1 MPNNRPQVA
10 AIFTVMRFRSHAYD
24 FLENFRDP
32 YLFNGEL
39 VDPGVD
45 VVSFYADQRSG
56 EGDMLD
62 EARAKFDVPLYDSI
76 EGALCLG
83 GDTLAVDAVLAI
95 GEHGDYPFNPRL
107 QHMYPRKRFFD
118 EAVAVMQRSGRV
130 VPYFSDK
137 HFSYRWDWIS
147 EMAATAKQL
156 GMPMMGGS
164 SVPLAQRIPVTEI
177 PANAEIHEAV
187 TIHGGGLESY
197 DFHGLEIL
205 QSLVEGRKGGES
217 GLSSVQVVQGRYL
230 RDAIESGRL
239 SPELIDAAMRAELG
253 REVDIFRSVDGDSSG
268 ELSPAAE
275 PYALLLDYADGFKAA
290 VLRIGSN
297 GNRWNAAFKLK
308 GESSPQAFRYYNG
321 PWGNRNLFKALSH
334 AIQHLF
340 ITGEEPY
347 PTARTVLTSGILTAS
362 MESYIQGGVKIA
374 TPFLETPYAPQDFKA
389 FREMGDSWKILNK
402 ETPEPKDFR
411 PGFDVEIVEG
421 LKK

>member
-1 MPNNRPQVA
+1 MPNTRPKVA

-24 FLENFRDP
+24 ILENFRDP

-45 VVSFYADQRSG
+45 VVSFYADQRAP

-62 EARAKFDVPLYDSI
+62 EARAKFDVPLYDTI
-76 EGALCLG
+76 AGALCCG
-83 GDTLAVDAVLAI
+83 GDKLAVDAVLVI
-95 GEHGDYPFNPRL
+95 GEHGEYPYNPRL

-118 EAVAVMQRSGRV
+118 EVVAVMKQSGRA

-147 EMAATAKQL
+147 EMVATAREL
-156 GMPMMGGS
+156 NMPMMGGS
-164 SVPLAQRIPVTEI
+164 SVPLAQRVPATEV
-177 PANAEIHEAV
+177 PADAEFDEAV
-187 TIHGGGLESY
+187 VIHAGGLESY

-205 QSLVEGRKGGES
+205 QSLVEGRKGGEAGVS
-217 GLSSVQVVQGRYL
+217 RIQVVQGKDL
-230 RDAIESGRL
+230 RSAIESGRI
-239 SPELIDAAMRAELG
+239 SQQLIDAAMKAELG
-253 REVDIFRSVDGDSSG
+253 ETVDIFRPVDGDRSG

-275 PYALLLDYADGFKAA
+275 PYALLLDYADGLKAS
-290 VLRIGSN
+290 VLRVGAN
-297 GNRWNAAFKLK
+297 ANRWNAAFQLK
-308 GESSPQAFRYYNG
+308 GETEPQAFRYFNG

-340 ITGEEPY
+340 VTGEEPY

-362 MESYIQGGVKIA
+362 MESYIQGGVTIA
-374 TPFLETPYAPQDFKA
+374 TPFLETPYLPKDFKV
-389 FREMGDSWKILNK
+389 FREMGESWKVLTK

-411 PGFDVEIVEG
+411 PGFDVSLVKG
-421 LKK
+421 